1 MGRISV
7 GFFEVRRPSL
17 AKQQKYQQVVN
28 RKSTVVIVM
37 SLLFDA
43 LFSSVALSHLMVDV
57 FNASRP
63 VLLTYLGL
71 SETQIAL
78 YSTIYIWVSA
88 LTQPFFGWLSDR
100 VGPRWLAAGGVLWMT
115 VFFAGAVLVPGAGGL
130 ICLIIAALGSSSFHP
145 VGTVQ
150 ATLQGRHRMAGRETT
165 ATSLFFMAGQLG
177 HFLGPI
183 LTGLILAWMGLPA
196 LVILPI
202 VSIPIGFALA
212 YQLRANHPH
221 PQPAHG
227 DDKIRLNA
235 TAGFIAMLAIVATL
249 QSWAQSNM
257 ISFVPKYIKD
267 MGFAATTYGNITGL
281 FMGGSALGNVIGGHL
296 GDRYTKRKV
305 AATALFLA
313 ALPIF
318 IMSRIGWSPWLYVLI
333 PLAGACTGSVHSI
346 MVVLAQRM
354 ISGGMAL
361 ASGLILGFI
370 FSAGALGMLLT
381 GPLAENYG
389 FPTVLMMTSG
399 LVLLASPLAWMLKE
413 KRAERNQG

>member
-1 MGRISV
+1 M
-7 GFFEVRRPSL
+7 P
-17 AKQQKYQQVVN
+17 
-28 RKSTVVIVM
+28 
-37 SLLFDA
+37 LLFDA
-43 LFSSVALSHLMVDV
+43 IFSSVALSHLMVDV

-130 ICLIIAALGSSSFHP
+130 LCLIIAALGSSAFHP

-150 ATLQGRHRMAGRETT
+150 ATLQGRDHLAGRETT
-165 ATSLFFMAGQLG
+165 ATSLFFMAGQMG
-177 HFLGPI
+177 HFIGPI
-183 LTGLILAWMGLPA
+183 ITGLILARLGLPA

-212 YQLRANHPH
+212 YQLRANKPH
-221 PQPAHG
+221 PKPAQG
-227 DDKIRLNA
+227 DDKIRLQA
-235 TAGFIAMLAIVATL
+235 TVGFVVTLAVVATL

-257 ISFVPKYIKD
+257 INFVPKYIKD
-267 MGFAATTYGNITGL
+267 MGFAATTYGNIAGL
-281 FMGGSALGNVIGGHL
+281 FMGGSALGNVIGGHF

-305 AATALFLA
+305 AAAALMLA
-313 ALPIF
+313 ALPVF
-318 IMSRIGWSPWLYVLI
+318 IMSQIGWSPWLYVLI

-389 FPTVLMMTSG
+389 FPTVLVMTAG

-413 KRAERNQG
+413 KPAIGHA